1 VESEI
6 KPFEAR
12 DNLELQ
18 VHPRSI
24 KSSLERHPGIGAS
37 AVCPW
42 YQYAVKFKNQASLEN
57 TNLQVNVLKELNSS
71 LIWHGP
77 TGIDD
82 QADLGWGA
90 VSEQ

>member
-1 VESEI
+1 MPVIS
-6 KPFEAR
+6 
-12 DNLELQ
+12 D
-18 VHPRSI
+18 
-24 KSSLERHPGIGAS
+24 
-37 AVCPW
+37 
-42 YQYAVKFKNQASLEN
+42 AVKFKNQASLEN